1 MIDTFLHLMIFVVL
15 AWFLYNG
22 LGRDT
27 KTIPSPLIDKA
38 FPNLEVE
45 DFKTGDQFTLQNR
58 LKNKVSL
65 VIFFKIKTSKKGD
78 YPVKILT
85 VNRF

>member
-1 MIDTFLHLMIFVVL
+1 MIDKFLPLMIFVVL

-65 VIFFKIKTSKKGD
+65 VLLLLQIDCPPKN
-78 YPVKILT
+78 LW
-85 VNRF
+85 